1 MFLNTL
7 ALILVIIGAID
18 WGIYGI
24 FKWDLVG
31 LIFGGG
37 DITAM
42 LPRIIFVIVGVAGLY
57 MLFTIS
63 SWMKK

>member
-7 ALILVIIGAID
+7 SLVLVIIGALD
-18 WGIYGI
+18 WGIFGL
-24 FKWDLVG
+24 FKWDLVA
-31 LIFGGG
+31 LVFGGG
-37 DITAM
+37 DM
-42 LPRIIFVIVGVAGLY
+42 MQLWPRIIYVLVGLAGLY